1 VSRRG
6 QMVDSMLYPIRQ
18 MLPRATQIP
27 QDWRLTRLL
36 ASTYD
41 PELANAWTTVSV
53 NFLGGLTQQ

>member
-1 VSRRG
+1 
-6 QMVDSMLYPIRQ
+6 MLYPVWQR
-18 MLPRATQIP
+18 LPRPAHFP
-27 QDWRLTRLL
+27 QDWKLNRLL